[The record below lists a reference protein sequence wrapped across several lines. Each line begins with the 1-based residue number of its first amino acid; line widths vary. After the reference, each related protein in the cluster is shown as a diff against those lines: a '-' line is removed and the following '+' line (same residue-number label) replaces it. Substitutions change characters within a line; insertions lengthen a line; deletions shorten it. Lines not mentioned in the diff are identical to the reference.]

1 MADDFDLDSLA
12 AYLHLDPVQVRRMA
26 DRGKIP
32 GRRVGGAWRFS
43 QAEIHH
49 WLEER
54 IIDSDDHERA
64 RLETVL
70 ERHADKMD
78 EEEVSLESLLPVEAV
93 AVPLLARTKASVISQ
108 MVDLAAGTGWL
119 WDPEKMVDAVRQR
132 EELFPTAV
140 EGGVA
145 LLHPRRPLESI
156 LGRPFLA
163 LGRTER
169 GIPFGDPSG
178 GLTDVFFLILSM
190 GDRGH
195 LRALA
200 RLGRLLGSPGTLDE
214 LREAEG
220 PEEARQVLVARERDL
235 VG

>member
-12 AYLHLDPVQVRRMA
+12 AYLHLDPAKVRRMA

-32 GRRVGGAWRFS
+32 GRRVGGAWRFAR
-43 QAEIHH
+43 AEIHH

-54 IIDSDDHERA
+54 ILDSDENERA

-70 ERHADKMD
+70 ERDAGPSEA
-78 EEEVSLESLLPVEAV
+78 EETTLEALLPVEAV
-93 AVPLLARTKASVISQ
+93 AVPLAARTKASVISS

-119 WDPEKMVDAVRQR
+119 WDPDRMNEAVRQR
-132 EELFPTAV
+132 EDLLPTAV

-145 LLHPRRPLESI
+145 LLHPRRPLGSI

-163 LGRTER
+163 FGRTEG

-178 GLTDVFFLILSM
+178 GLTDLFFLILSVD
-190 GDRGH
+190 DRGH

-200 RLGRLLGSPGTLDE
+200 RLGRLLGSPGLLDA

-220 PEEARQVLVARERDL
+220 ADEARGILVERERDL
-235 VG
+235 PT

>member
-12 AYLHLDPVQVRRMA
+12 AYLHLDPAKVRRMA

-43 QAEIHH
+43 RAEIHH

-54 IIDSDDHERA
+54 ILDSDADERA

-70 ERHADKMD
+70 ERDAGADEA
-78 EEEVSLESLLPVEAV
+78 EEATLDALLPVEAV
-93 AVPLLARTKASVISQ
+93 AVPLAARTRASVISS
-108 MVDLAAGTGWL
+108 MVELAAGTGWL
-119 WDPEKMVDAVRQR
+119 WDPDRMIDAVRQR
-132 EELFPTAV
+132 EDLFPTAV

-145 LLHPRRPLESI
+145 LLHPRRPLGNI

-163 LGRTER
+163 FGRTEA

-178 GLTDVFFLILSM
+178 GLTDLFFLILSV
-190 GDRGH
+190 DDPGH

-200 RLGRLLGSPGTLDE
+200 RLGRILGAPGLLDD
-214 LREAEG
+214 LRDAEG
-220 PEEARQVLVARERDL
+220 PEETRRILVEREQRL
-235 VG
+235 